1 LLLSQDLKK
10 VQPWNQAAAR
20 CVWKKEQETDAGG
33 WQVDAWRA
41 GTIQVHS
48 AASSFRPHSSFVRQ
62 KVAALSSLR
71 EASVAPSRKS
81 KRFWIWLAAAV
92 VVVVAL
98 LGIGAARL
106 TRGSGI
112 DLNKLAKVT
121 RADVARS
128 VVATGKIQPI
138 TKVEVKS
145 KASGIVEKLY
155 VDINNQVHKGQQLA
169 QLDQQEIVAQVEAQR
184 AQLAAAE
191 ANVSTY
197 QANIEQDKVNA
208 AAPDLPMYKATLDRN
223 LEMQK
228 LGIVSRQALDD
239 ANKDYLAALTRRDSA
254 KAQIGVDAARLK
266 QARAQVLQ
274 AQASLKQLEEQLSYT
289 TIVAPMDGVILSRD
303 VEIGDAV
310 SSILVLGSTATLVMT
325 EGDINQVYVQGKV
338 DEADIAHVYMSQ
350 PARIKVESFRD
361 RVFNG
366 KVTKIAPLGV
376 EKDNVTTFE
385 VRVSIDNP
393 GGELKAN
400 MTANA
405 EIILDEHKGVLTVPE
420 SAVIYDSQKKATVEV
435 PDKKQKEGK
444 RKVPVTVGLSNGSV
458 TEILSGLKEGDSVVL
473 QQ

>member
-1 LLLSQDLKK
+1 M
-10 VQPWNQAAAR
+10 
-20 CVWKKEQETDAGG
+20 
-33 WQVDAWRA
+33 
-41 GTIQVHS
+41 
-48 AASSFRPHSSFVRQ
+48 
-62 KVAALSSLR
+62 AAL
-71 EASVAPSRKS
+71 RKS
-81 KRFWIWLAAAV
+81 KRFWIWLSAAGILVLAV
-92 VVVVAL
+92 AGFGL
-98 LGIGAARL
+98 ARL
-106 TRGSGI
+106 AKGSSI
-112 DLNKLAKVT
+112 DPNKMAKVT

-169 QLDQQEIVAQVEAQR
+169 QLDQVEIAAQVEAQK

-191 ANVSTY
+191 ANVTTY
-197 QANIEQDKVNA
+197 EANIEQDKVNA
-208 AAPDLPMYKATLDRN
+208 AAPDLPMYRATLDRN

-228 LGIVSRQALDD
+228 EGIVSRQALDD

-254 KAQIGVDAARLK
+254 KAQIQVDSAKLK

-274 AQASLKQLEEQLSYT
+274 SKASLNQFEEQLGYT

-310 SSILVLGSTATLVMT
+310 SSILVLGSTATLIMT
-325 EGDINQVYVQGKV
+325 EGDINEVYVQGKV

-361 RVFNG
+361 RFFNG

-405 EIILDEHKGVLTVPE
+405 EILLDEHKGVLTVPE
-420 SAVIYDSQKKATVEV
+420 NAVMYDGQKNASIEI

-444 RKVPVTVGLSNGSV
+444 RKIPVKVGLSNGSI
-458 TEILSGLKEGDSVVL
+458 TEILSGLKEGDQVVL

>member
-1 LLLSQDLKK
+1 
-10 VQPWNQAAAR
+10 V
-20 CVWKKEQETDAGG
+20 
-33 WQVDAWRA
+33 
-41 GTIQVHS
+41 
-48 AASSFRPHSSFVRQ
+48 AAS
-62 KVAALSSLR
+62 
-71 EASVAPSRKS
+71 RKR
-81 KRFWIWLAAAV
+81 KGFWIWLGIIV
-92 VVVVAL
+92 VVLLVAGGVAL
-98 LGIGAARL
+98 AHLVKG
-106 TRGSGI
+106 GSI
-112 DLNKLAKVT
+112 DANRLAKVT
-121 RADVARS
+121 RGDVARS

-155 VDINNQVHKGQQLA
+155 VDINNRVTKGQQLA
-169 QLDQQEIVAQVEAQR
+169 QLDQQEIVAQVDAQK
-184 AQLAAAE
+184 AQLASAE
-191 ANVSTY
+191 ANVAAFE
-197 QANIEQDKVNA
+197 ANIEQDKVNA

-223 LEMQK
+223 REMRTEG
-228 LGIVSRQALDD
+228 LVSQQAFDD
-239 ANKDYLAALTRRDSA
+239 TNKDYLAALTRRDSA
-254 KAQIGVDAARLK
+254 MAQIGVDTAKLK

-274 AQASLKQLEEQLSYT
+274 SQASLQQLEEQLSYT

-325 EGDINQVYVQGKV
+325 EGDINQVYVDGKV
-338 DEADIAHVYMSQ
+338 DEADIAHVYMGQ

-361 RVFNG
+361 RTFDG

-405 EIILDEHKGVLTVPE
+405 EILLDEHKGVLTVPE
-420 SAVIYDSQKKATVEV
+420 NAVSYDNQKNASVQV
-435 PDKKQKEGK
+435 PDDKEKDGF
-444 RKVPVTVGLSNGSV
+444 RKMPVKVGLSNGSV
-458 TEILSGLKEGDSVVL
+458 TEIVSGLKEGDQVIL

>member
-1 LLLSQDLKK
+1 
-10 VQPWNQAAAR
+10 V
-20 CVWKKEQETDAGG
+20 
-33 WQVDAWRA
+33 
-41 GTIQVHS
+41 
-48 AASSFRPHSSFVRQ
+48 AAS
-62 KVAALSSLR
+62 K
-71 EASVAPSRKS
+71 KG
-81 KRFWIWLAAAV
+81 KKFWIWIGSA
-92 VVVVAL
+92 AL
-98 LGIGAARL
+98 LVVLVLGVMAARL
-106 TRGSGI
+106 VKGTQI
-112 DLNKLAKVT
+112 DPNRLAKVQ
-121 RADVARS
+121 RGDVARS

-169 QLDQQEIVAQVEAQR
+169 QLDQQEIAAQVDAQR

-191 ANVSTY
+191 ANVGTY
-197 QANIEQDKVNA
+197 QANIDQDRVNA
-208 AAPDLPMYKATLDRN
+208 AAPDLPMYKTTLDRN
-223 LEMQK
+223 LEMEK
-228 LGIVSRQALDD
+228 EGVVSRQALDN
-239 ANKDYLAALTRRDSA
+239 ANRDYLAALNKRDGA
-254 KAQIGVDAARLK
+254 KAQIGVDNAKLK

-274 AQASLKQLEEQLSYT
+274 SQASLKQLEEQLSYT

-303 VEIGDAV
+303 VEMGDAV

-338 DEADIAHVYMSQ
+338 DEADIAHVYMGQ
-350 PARIKVESFRD
+350 PARIEVESFRD

-405 EIILDEHKGVLTVPE
+405 EILLDEHKKVLTVPE
-420 SAVIYDSQKKATVEV
+420 NAVSYDNQKNAFVEI
-435 PDKKQKEGK
+435 PDKSQKEGF
-444 RKVPVTVGLSNGSV
+444 RKIQVRVGLSNGSV
-458 TEILSGLKEGDSVVL
+458 TEIASGLKEGDQVVL

>member
-1 LLLSQDLKK
+1 
-10 VQPWNQAAAR
+10 
-20 CVWKKEQETDAGG
+20 
-33 WQVDAWRA
+33 
-41 GTIQVHS
+41 
-48 AASSFRPHSSFVRQ
+48 
-62 KVAALSSLR
+62 VAA
-71 EASVAPSRKS
+71 SRKS
-81 KRFWIWLAAAV
+81 KKFWIWLGSAALV
-92 VVVVAL
+92 IVLL
-98 LGIGAARL
+98 LGLGLARL
-106 TRGSGI
+106 AKGSTI
-112 DLNKLAKVT
+112 DPNKLAKVT
-121 RADVARS
+121 RGDVARS

-138 TKVEVKS
+138 TQVEVKS

-155 VDINNQVHKGQQLA
+155 VDINYQVKKGQQLA
-169 QLDQQEIVAQVEAQR
+169 QLDQQEIVAQVAAQK

-197 QANIEQDKVNA
+197 EANIEQDKVNA
-208 AAPDLPMYKATLDRN
+208 NAPDLPMYKATLDRN

-228 LGIVSRQALDD
+228 QGIVSRQALDD
-239 ANKDYLAALTRRDSA
+239 ADKDYLAALTRRDSSH
-254 KAQIGVDAARLK
+254 AQIGVDTAKLK
-266 QARAQVLQ
+266 QARAQVQQNQ
-274 AQASLKQLEEQLSYT
+274 AGLVQLEEQLSYT

-325 EGDINQVYVQGKV
+325 EGDIGEVYVQGKV
-338 DEADIAHVYMSQ
+338 DEADIAHVYMGQ

-361 RVFNG
+361 RTFNG
-366 KVTKIAPLGV
+366 KVTKIAPMGV

-385 VRVSIDNP
+385 VRVSINNP

-405 EIILDEHKGVLTVPE
+405 EILLDEHKGVLTVPE
-420 SAVIYDSQKKATVEV
+420 NAVMYDNQKNASVEI

-458 TEILSGLKEGDSVVL
+458 TEVLTGLKEGDQVVL